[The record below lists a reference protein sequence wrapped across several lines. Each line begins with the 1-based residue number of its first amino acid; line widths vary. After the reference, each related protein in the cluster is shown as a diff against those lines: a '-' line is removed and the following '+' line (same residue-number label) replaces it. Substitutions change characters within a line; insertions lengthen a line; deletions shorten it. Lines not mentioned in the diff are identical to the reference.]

1 MKKILIG
8 AAIFLTAISGNLPS
22 KKYSSITVIGDS
34 IASGYG
40 LSEYVSGNNYSALDS
55 FGNLLGAESEEYENY
70 AVDGRRSDELL
81 AAFSDK
87 NDPLV
92 RSVSDADNVIISI
105 GGNDFL
111 KPMLDAIKMQALT
124 DTDFFLS
131 ILEGDISAGN
141 ISEYSNGILQS
152 ALTAAREVDVDGT
165 IGNIRRIT
173 EKISS
178 LNPDTRVI
186 LLTVYDPFAG
196 NVLLAAAAEA
206 AEEKLAELNG
216 GIKSLAGGNIFAA
229 DIYEVFK
236 GHEAGYTNIARL
248 DIHPSSAG
256 HYKIYE
262 TITEILNTPV
272 ESRL

>member
-1 MKKILIG
+1 MKKLLVG
-8 AAIFLTAISGNLPS
+8 AAILLTMLSGNSPS
-22 KKYSSITVIGDS
+22 KKYGGITVIGDS

-55 FGNLLGAESEEYENY
+55 FGNLLGAESAKYENY
-70 AVDGRRSDELL
+70 AVDGRKSGELL

-111 KPMLDAIKMQALT
+111 KPMLDAIKTQALT

-152 ALTAAREVDVDGT
+152 ALTAAWEVDVDGT
-165 IGNIRRIT
+165 VSNIRRIT
-173 EKISS
+173 ERISS
-178 LNPDTRVI
+178 LNPDARVI

-196 NVLLAAAAEA
+196 NVLLTAAAEA

-216 GIKSLAGGNIFAA
+216 GIKSLAGGNIFVA

-236 GHEAGYTNIARL
+236 DHEAGYTNIGRL

-272 ESRL
+272 QSRL

>member
-1 MKKILIG
+1 MKKLLIC
-8 AAIFLTAISGNLPS
+8 AAVFLSMLSANSES
-22 KKYSSITVIGDS
+22 KKYGSVTVIGDS

-55 FGNLLGAESEEYENY
+55 FGNLLGAESAEYENY

-81 AAFSDK
+81 EVFSDK
-87 NDPLV
+87 NSPLV
-92 RSVSDADNVIISI
+92 SSVSETDNVIISI

-111 KPMLDAIKMQALT
+111 KPMLDAIKTRAFT

-152 ALTAAREVDVDGT
+152 ALTAARNVDVDGT
-165 IGNIRRIT
+165 VGNIRKVT

-178 LNPDTRVI
+178 LNPDARII
-186 LLTVYDPFAG
+186 LLTVYNPFAG
-196 NVLLAAAAEA
+196 NVLLTAASEA
-206 AEEKLAELNG
+206 AEEKLAALND
-216 GIKSLAGGNIFAA
+216 GIKSLEGDRIFIA

-236 GHEAGYTNIARL
+236 GHEAGYTNIGKL

-262 TITEILNTPV
+262 AVSEILDTPS
-272 ESRL
+272 ESKL